1 MIRVNPFEKAILR
14 RALRNSMKD
23 IPEFDTLFNYLRD
36 LRLPIGDFAIFGSGP
51 MIVRGYISGA
61 NDLDVISRGKAWE
74 IACSRGVISYDERHD
89 VSLASHCN
97 GRVTFGTEWAIGEF
111 DVDNLIDTAEII
123 DGLPFVQLRHV
134 VEYKEIRASAKDLV
148 HLELYRQAN

>member
-1 MIRVNPFEKAILR
+1 MIRVNPFEKAVLR
-14 RALRNSMKD
+14 RALQNSMND
-23 IPEFDTLFNYLRD
+23 IPEFDVLFNYLRD
-36 LRLPIGDFAIFGSGP
+36 LHLPIGDFAIFGSGP

-61 NDLDVISRGKAWE
+61 NDLDVICRGKAWE
-74 IACSRGVISYDERHD
+74 IACGRGVVSYDERHD